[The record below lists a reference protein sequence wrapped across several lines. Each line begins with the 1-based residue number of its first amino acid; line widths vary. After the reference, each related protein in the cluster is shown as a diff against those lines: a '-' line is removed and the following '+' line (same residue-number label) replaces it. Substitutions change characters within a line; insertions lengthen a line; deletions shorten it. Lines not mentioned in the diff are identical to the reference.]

1 MTVVGIFY
9 IRYGGIFFMQNID
22 TESINTLRFLS
33 IDEVQAANSGHPGL
47 PLGTAPLMY
56 TIWDRFMK
64 YNPENPNWFDRD
76 RFVLSPG
83 HGSALL
89 YAMLHLAG
97 YDLSLEDLKNF
108 RQWGSKTPG
117 HPEYGVTP
125 GVDVSTVDVYVD
137 SMRF

>member
-64 YNPENPNWFDRD
+64 YNPENPWQC
-76 RFVLSPG
+76 P
-83 HGSALL
+83 ALCHAPSGRL
-89 YAMLHLAG
+89 
-97 YDLSLEDLKNF
+97 
-108 RQWGSKTPG
+108 
-117 HPEYGVTP
+117 
-125 GVDVSTVDVYVD
+125 
-137 SMRF
+137 

>member
-1 MTVVGIFY
+1 MQDIDALTVK
-9 IRYGGIFFMQNID
+9 
-22 TESINTLRFLS
+22 TLRFLAA
-33 IDEVQAANSGHPGL
+33 DEVEKAKSGHPGL

-56 TIWDRFMK
+56 TFWDRYMQ
-64 YNPENPNWFDRD
+64 YDPANPRWFNRD

-97 YDLSLEDLKNF
+97 YDLSLEELKNF

-125 GVDVSTVDVYVD
+125 GVDVSTGPLGHGFAMGVGSCYCRNYDGGKI
-137 SMRF
+137 